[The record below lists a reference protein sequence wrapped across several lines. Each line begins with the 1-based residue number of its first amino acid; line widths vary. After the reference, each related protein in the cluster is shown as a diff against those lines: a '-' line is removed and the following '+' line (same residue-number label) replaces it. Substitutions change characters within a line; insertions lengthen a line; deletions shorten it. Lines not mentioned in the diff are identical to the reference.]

1 MIVDDHGL
9 FRRGLRE
16 HLEASGLDVV
26 GEAED
31 GDGAVTVAIESEPD
45 VVLMSSSMQGVSSA
59 DATRRLRAAVPAAP
73 VLMLTVSVEEEMLAE
88 ALRAGASGFLM
99 RNDEGD
105 QIVAAIAAAARGE
118 SPVSPRVATTL
129 IRSVREHGA
138 PAAGAEAPVLTMRER
153 QVLDLIVE
161 GKENNEIA
169 AQLVISPETVKSHVS
184 AILEKLGVE
193 NRVQAAVAAVRA
205 GLA

>member
-1 MIVDDHGL
+1 M
-9 FRRGLRE
+9 
-16 HLEASGLDVV
+16 
-26 GEAED
+26 
-31 GDGAVTVAIESEPD
+31 
-45 VVLMSSSMQGVSSA
+45 
-59 DATRRLRAAVPAAP
+59 
-73 VLMLTVSVEEEMLAE
+73 
-88 ALRAGASGFLM
+88 
-99 RNDEGD
+99 
-105 QIVAAIAAAARGE
+105 
-118 SPVSPRVATTL
+118 
-129 IRSVREHGA
+129 
-138 PAAGAEAPVLTMRER
+138 LTMRER